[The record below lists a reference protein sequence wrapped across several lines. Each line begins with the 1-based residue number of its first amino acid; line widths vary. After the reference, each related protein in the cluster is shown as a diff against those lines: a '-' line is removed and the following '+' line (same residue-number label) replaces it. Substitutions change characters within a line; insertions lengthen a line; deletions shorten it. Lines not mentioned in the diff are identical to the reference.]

1 MSLAST
7 VAFSAE
13 GLLLAHASVRR
24 GASSSSRVFGA
35 AAPWSSCPGGTHHI
49 SSAAAFTYPAA
60 DTAAAATAS
69 VSHSNRNHRVVTAR
83 PTSRTAMSTAVDA
96 AATCSSSTLDTL
108 PFDNRVIREL
118 PVDPITDNYV
128 RRVENACFSV
138 VAPDPVVNPVM
149 VAASN
154 SALGLLG
161 LAAEEGQRE
170 DAAEYFSGNKL
181 MPGAQP
187 HAHAYCG
194 HQFGSFAGQLGDGAA
209 MYLGEVE
216 GPSGRWEIQFKGAG
230 LTPYSR
236 SADGRKV
243 LRSSIREFLCSE
255 AMHFLG
261 IPTTRAAALVTSD
274 TKVRRDVFYTGNVIQ
289 ERASIVTRLAP
300 TFLRFG
306 SFEIFKPRDPR
317 TGRDGP
323 SAGNDA
329 LRLQM
334 LEYAIGRFFPG
345 AAAAGPKGSKA
356 RYLAMYEEAVRSTA
370 ELVAK
375 WQCVGFTHGVL
386 NTDNMSILGLTIDYG
401 PYGFMDF
408 FDPKFVPNGS
418 DGGGRYSYERQPEM
432 CKWNLHKFAEALAPA
447 LPLSDSTAA
456 LEKYDGLFKRYYE
469 EGMRRKLGLFSVEE
483 DDDGLFESL
492 FATMADTSADFTGTF
507 RELAQLAPGG
517 DVDTVS
523 KALAAQCAGPK
534 IKAKALRRAVDIGRP
549 SIPPQQLQGLWAM
562 AQGNPEALAQRF
574 SAPKDAVI
582 AELREEMQKLSNYEA
597 AQQRLKDM
605 EALEEDGKGAQD
617 AAAWGVWARRYSER
631 LGREEGF
638 DANRR
643 REAMGAANPAFI
655 LRNWVAQEVIE
666 DAEKGDFSGVQRVL
680 RLLESP
686 YDPPA
691 DDGEGSSSPDGRD
704 YLRATPDWAADLVC
718 TCSS

>member
-1 MSLAST
+1 
-7 VAFSAE
+7 
-13 GLLLAHASVRR
+13 
-24 GASSSSRVFGA
+24 
-35 AAPWSSCPGGTHHI
+35 
-49 SSAAAFTYPAA
+49 
-60 DTAAAATAS
+60 
-69 VSHSNRNHRVVTAR
+69 
-83 PTSRTAMSTAVDA
+83 
-96 AATCSSSTLDTL
+96 
-108 PFDNRVIREL
+108 
-118 PVDPITDNYV
+118 
-128 RRVENACFSV
+128 
-138 VAPDPVVNPVM
+138 
-149 VAASN
+149 
-154 SALGLLG
+154 
-161 LAAEEGQRE
+161 
-170 DAAEYFSGNKL
+170 

-209 MYLGEVE
+209 MYLGEVHSLGSDLSVGAVSPVQGLHPRRLRALE
-216 GPSGRWEIQFKGAG
+216 WEIQFKGAG

-323 SAGNDA
+323 SAGNDS
-329 LRLQM
+329 LRMQM

-345 AAAAGPKGSKA
+345 AAAADLSSIACSVSQTSVTGFKVKWTQNGNDSKERDISVNNLSEVKENNA
-356 RYLAMYEEAVRSTA
+356 KTETYEEAVRSTA

-483 DDDGLFESL
+483 DDDGLFELL

-517 DVDTVS
+517 DVDAVS

-562 AQGNPEALAQRF
+562 AQENPEALAQRF

-638 DANRR
+638 DADRR

-655 LRNWVAQEVIE
+655 LRNWVAQEAIE

-691 DDGEGSSSPDGRD
+691 DDGEGSSSPGGKD